1 MIDICDEIITPFELT
16 KYFGLTNLQSSY
28 RTKTKYLIEVK
39 MSVIMKVKT
48 HPIEKLPAPL
58 SEPIKK
64 TASELAAEVKSPMVV
79 VAFRNHH
86 SAVKNR
92 LIVLRRALSDNQIN
106 QSQQPTS
113 TKVWPEQDF
122 VVCPETR
129 ESERFS
135 SPEKNE
141 HN

>member
-1 MIDICDEIITPFELT
+1 
-16 KYFGLTNLQSSY
+16 
-28 RTKTKYLIEVK
+28 
-39 MSVIMKVKT
+39 MKVKT

-64 TASELAAEVKSPMVV
+64 TASELAEVKSPMVV

-92 LIVLRRALSDNQIN
+92 LIALRRALSDNQIN
-106 QSQQPTS
+106 QSQPTS
-113 TKVWPEQDF
+113 TKVWPEQDLDF

-135 SPEKNE
+135 SPEKNA

>member
-1 MIDICDEIITPFELT
+1 
-16 KYFGLTNLQSSY
+16 
-28 RTKTKYLIEVK
+28 
-39 MSVIMKVKT
+39 MKVKT

-64 TASELAAEVKSPMVV
+64 TASELAEVKSPMVV

-92 LIVLRRALSDNQIN
+92 LIALRRALSDNQIN
-106 QSQQPTS
+106 QTQPTS

-122 VVCPETR
+122 VICPETR
-129 ESERFS
+129 ESERFY
-135 SPEKNE
+135 SPEKMNIIIKMKMVKE
-141 HN
+141 W

>member
-1 MIDICDEIITPFELT
+1 
-16 KYFGLTNLQSSY
+16 
-28 RTKTKYLIEVK
+28 
-39 MSVIMKVKT
+39 MKVKT

-64 TASELAAEVKSPMVV
+64 TASELAEVKSPMVV

-92 LIVLRRALSDNQIN
+92 LIALRRALSDNQIN
-106 QSQQPTS
+106 QTQPTS

-122 VVCPETR
+122 VICPETR
-129 ESERFS
+129 ESERFY
-135 SPEKNE
+135 SPEKSE

>member
-1 MIDICDEIITPFELT
+1 M

-64 TASELAAEVKSPMVV
+64 TASELAEVKSPMVV

-92 LIVLRRALSDNQIN
+92 LIALRRALSDNQIN
-106 QSQQPTS
+106 QIQPTS
-113 TKVWPEQDF
+113 TKV
-122 VVCPETR
+122 
-129 ESERFS
+129 
-135 SPEKNE
+135 
-141 HN
+141 

>member
-1 MIDICDEIITPFELT
+1 
-16 KYFGLTNLQSSY
+16 
-28 RTKTKYLIEVK
+28 

-92 LIVLRRALSDNQIN
+92 LIALRRALSDNQIN
-106 QSQQPTS
+106 QIQPTS
-113 TKVWPEQDF
+113 TKVWPEQ
-122 VVCPETR
+122 
-129 ESERFS
+129 
-135 SPEKNE
+135 EKFEQNKILLCDPRLE
-141 HN
+141 KVKDSLVPKEKLNNKMKIVKEW

>member
-1 MIDICDEIITPFELT
+1 
-16 KYFGLTNLQSSY
+16 
-28 RTKTKYLIEVK
+28 
-39 MSVIMKVKT
+39 MKVKT

-64 TASELAAEVKSPMVV
+64 TASELAEVKSPMVV

-92 LIVLRRALSDNQIN
+92 LIALRRALSDNQIN
-106 QSQQPTS
+106 QSQPTS

-122 VVCPETR
+122 VVYSETR

-135 SPEKNE
+135 SAEENE

>member
-1 MIDICDEIITPFELT
+1 
-16 KYFGLTNLQSSY
+16 
-28 RTKTKYLIEVK
+28 
-39 MSVIMKVKT
+39 MKVKT

-64 TASELAAEVKSPMVV
+64 TASELAEVKSPMVV

-92 LIVLRRALSDNQIN
+92 LLALRRALSDNQIN
-106 QSQQPTS
+106 QIQPTS
-113 TKVWPEQDF
+113 TKVWLEQDF
-122 VVCPETR
+122 VICTETR